1 MSGGHK
7 SLFRVTLPA
16 DDRGPGRDRLRFM
29 HSKTRPEAV
38 LEIPSF
44 SIKIFADA
52 NDFVDEVEVICA

>member
-1 MSGGHK
+1 
-7 SLFRVTLPA
+7 
-16 DDRGPGRDRLRFM
+16 M